1 MSWSNDLDL
10 RTLRNEL
17 GDIIEVYG
25 SSNRFAAFAFDR
37 FNATFRQDE
46 HQEYPGWF
54 HDNLLP
60 YELWEPMS
68 NQPAPRGAWSGPF
81 GRPLD
86 IELELP
92 PPSSPSVDQRAIL
105 YLDDGDYVVTIAAAG
120 RAAEGQLRVHRD
132 RAAEVSGGE
141 IRWKNS

>member
-1 MSWSNDLDL
+1 MSNGLDL

-46 HQEYPGWF
+46 HQDYPGWF

-68 NQPAPRGAWSGPF
+68 NQPAPRGARSGPF

-86 IELELP
+86 IELERPLP
-92 PPSSPSVDQRAIL
+92 PHLPLTSERSSIWTTATTWSQSPPP
-105 YLDDGDYVVTIAAAG
+105 AG
-120 RAAEGQLRVHRD
+120 RPKG
-132 RAAEVSGGE
+132 
-141 IRWKNS
+141 NSESTETGRPK

>member
-1 MSWSNDLDL
+1 MSNGLDL

-46 HQEYPGWF
+46 HQEYP
-54 HDNLLP
+54 LP

-68 NQPAPRGAWSGPF
+68 NQPAPRGAWSGPL

-132 RAAEVSGGE
+132 RAAEVSDGE